1 MKNYVYMVAVV
12 LAFGTGAW
20 LTSAHYDREIA
31 LMEAAQSDALR
42 AAERKNAEGLSK
54 ATDTINLAQAEYN
67 DLRAELDRARA
78 RLRHEDGHGSA
89 GGDSADT
96 LKKRVARL
104 EDLVRRLADSGSEC
118 GRLYQRCAANH
129 DALAAVVGGKENGD
143 VASKMPIVQ

>member
-1 MKNYVYMVAVV
+1 MKDYVYMVAVV
-12 LAFGTGAW
+12 LAFGAGAW

-54 ATDTINLAQAEYN
+54 ATDTILLASSEYN
-67 DLRAELDRARA
+67 DLRAELDRARV
-78 RLRHEDGHGSA
+78 RLRHADGHSSA
-89 GGDSADT
+89 GGDFADA

-104 EDLVRRLADSGSEC
+104 EGLVQRLADSGSEC

-129 DALAAVVGGKENGD
+129 DALTEILK
-143 VASKMPIVQ
+143 

>member
-1 MKNYVYMVAVV
+1 MKDYVYMVAVV
-12 LAFGTGAW
+12 LAFGAGAW

-54 ATDTINLAQAEYN
+54 ATDTINLAQVEYN

-78 RLRHEDGHGSA
+78 RLRHADGNGSA
-89 GGDSADT
+89 GGDSGDA

-104 EDLVRRLADSGSEC
+104 EGLVRRLADSGSEC

-129 DALAAVVGGKENGD
+129 DALTEILK
-143 VASKMPIVQ
+143 

>member
-1 MKNYVYMVAVV
+1 MKDYVYMVAVV
-12 LAFGTGAW
+12 LAFGAGAW

-54 ATDTINLAQAEYN
+54 ATNTLSLAQAEYN
-67 DLRAELDRARA
+67 DLRSELDRARA
-78 RLRHEDGHGSA
+78 RLRHADGYGPS
-89 GGDSADT
+89 GGDSGDA

-104 EDLVRRLADSGSEC
+104 EGLVQRLADSGSEC

-129 DALAAVVGGKENGD
+129 DALAEAVKR
-143 VASKMPIVQ
+143 

>member
-1 MKNYVYMVAVV
+1 MVAVV
-12 LAFGTGAW
+12 LAFGAGAW

-54 ATDTINLAQAEYN
+54 ATNTLSLAQAEYN
-67 DLRAELDRARA
+67 DLRSELDRARA
-78 RLRHEDGHGSA
+78 RLRHADGNGSA
-89 GGDSADT
+89 DGDSGDA

-104 EDLVRRLADSGSEC
+104 EGLVQRLADSGSEC

-129 DALAAVVGGKENGD
+129 DALKD
-143 VASKMPIVQ
+143 ILK

>member
-1 MKNYVYMVAVV
+1 MKDYVYMVAVV
-12 LAFGTGAW
+12 LAFGTGGW

-78 RLRHEDGHGSA
+78 RLRHADGNGSA
-89 GGDSADT
+89 GGGSGDA
-96 LKKRVARL
+96 LRKRVAEL
-104 EDLVRRLADSGSEC
+104 EGLVRRLADSGSEC

-129 DALAAVVGGKENGD
+129 DALTEILK
-143 VASKMPIVQ
+143 

>member
-1 MKNYVYMVAVV
+1 MRDYVYMAAVV
-12 LAFGTGAW
+12 LAFGAGAW

-67 DLRAELDRARA
+67 DLRSELDRARA
-78 RLRHEDGHGSA
+78 RLRHADGHSSA
-89 GGDSADT
+89 GGDSGDA

-118 GRLYQRCAANH
+118 GRLYQRCAATH
-129 DALAAVVGGKENGD
+129 DALAEAVGGK
-143 VASKMPIVQ
+143 

>member
-1 MKNYVYMVAVV
+1 MKDYVYMVAVV
-12 LAFGTGAW
+12 LAFGAGAW

-67 DLRAELDRARA
+67 DLRAQLDRARA
-78 RLRHEDGHGSA
+78 RLRHTNGNSSA
-89 GGDSADT
+89 GGDSGDA

-104 EDLVRRLADSGSEC
+104 ESLVQRLADSGSEC
-118 GRLYQRCAANH
+118 GRLYQRCAAKH
-129 DALAAVVGGKENGD
+129 DALAEAVR
-143 VASKMPIVQ
+143 P

>member
-1 MKNYVYMVAVV
+1 MKDYVNLVAVV
-12 LAFGTGAW
+12 RAFGAGGW

-54 ATDTINLAQAEYN
+54 ATDTIILAQAEFN

-78 RLRHEDGHGSA
+78 RLRHADGHSSA
-89 GGDSADT
+89 GGDSADA
-96 LKKRVARL
+96 LGRRVAEL
-104 EDLVRRLADSGSEC
+104 EGLVRRLADSGSEC

-129 DALAAVVGGKENGD
+129 DALKD
-143 VASKMPIVQ
+143 ILK

>member
-1 MKNYVYMVAVV
+1 MKDYVYMVALV
-12 LAFGTGAW
+12 LAFGAGGW

-67 DLRAELDRARA
+67 DLRAELDRAHA
-78 RLRHEDGHGSA
+78 RLRHADGHSAA
-89 GGDSADT
+89 GGGSGDA
-96 LKKRVARL
+96 LRKRVAEL
-104 EDLVRRLADSGSEC
+104 EGLVRRLADSGSEC

-129 DALAAVVGGKENGD
+129 DALTEILK
-143 VASKMPIVQ
+143 

>member
-1 MKNYVYMVAVV
+1 MKDYVYMVAVV

-31 LMEAAQSDALR
+31 IMEAAQSDALR
-42 AAERKNAEGLSK
+42 VAERKNAEGLSK

-78 RLRHEDGHGSA
+78 RLRHADGHGSA
-89 GGDSADT
+89 GGDSTDA

-104 EDLVRRLADSGSEC
+104 EGLVRRLADSGSEC

-129 DALAAVVGGKENGD
+129 DALTEILK
-143 VASKMPIVQ
+143 

>member
-1 MKNYVYMVAVV
+1 MKDYVYMVAVV
-12 LAFGTGAW
+12 LAFGAGAW

-54 ATDTINLAQAEYN
+54 ATDIILLASSEY
-67 DLRAELDRARA
+67 DTLRGELDRARA
-78 RLRHEDGHGSA
+78 RLRHADGNGSA

-104 EDLVRRLADSGSEC
+104 EGLVQRLADSGSEC

-129 DALAAVVGGKENGD
+129 DALAAVVGGK
-143 VASKMPIVQ
+143 

>member
-1 MKNYVYMVAVV
+1 MKDYVYMVAVV
-12 LAFGTGAW
+12 LAFGAGAW

-54 ATDTINLAQAEYN
+54 ATNTISLAQAEYN

-78 RLRHEDGHGSA
+78 RLRHADSNGSA
-89 GGDSADT
+89 DGDSGDA

-104 EDLVRRLADSGSEC
+104 EGLVQRLADSGSEC

-129 DALAAVVGGKENGD
+129 DALTKVVR
-143 VASKMPIVQ
+143 P

>member
-1 MKNYVYMVAVV
+1 MKDYVYMVAVV
-12 LAFGTGAW
+12 LAFGAGAW

-54 ATDTINLAQAEYN
+54 AAETINLAQVEYN

-78 RLRHEDGHGSA
+78 RLRHADGHGSA
-89 GGDSADT
+89 GGDSTDA
-96 LKKRVARL
+96 LRRRVTEL
-104 EDLVRRLADSGSEC
+104 EGLVRRLADSGSEC

-129 DALAAVVGGKENGD
+129 DALTEILK
-143 VASKMPIVQ
+143 

>member
-1 MKNYVYMVAVV
+1 MTKDYVYMVAVV
-12 LAFGTGAW
+12 LAFGAGAW

-54 ATDTINLAQAEYN
+54 AAETINLASSEYN

-78 RLRHEDGHGSA
+78 RLRHADSHGSA
-89 GGDSADT
+89 GGDSTDA
-96 LKKRVARL
+96 LRRRVAEL
-104 EDLVRRLADSGSEC
+104 EGLVQRLADSGSEC

-129 DALAAVVGGKENGD
+129 DALTEILK
-143 VASKMPIVQ
+143 

>member
-1 MKNYVYMVAVV
+1 MKDYVYMVAVV
-12 LAFGTGAW
+12 LAFGAGAW

-31 LMEAAQSDALR
+31 LMGAAQSDALR

-54 ATDTINLAQAEYN
+54 ATDTILLASSEFN

-78 RLRHEDGHGSA
+78 RLRHADGHGSA
-89 GGDSADT
+89 GGDSTDA

-104 EDLVRRLADSGSEC
+104 EGLVRRLADSGSEC

-129 DALAAVVGGKENGD
+129 DALTEILK
-143 VASKMPIVQ
+143 

>member
-1 MKNYVYMVAVV
+1 MAAVV
-12 LAFGTGAW
+12 LAFGAGGW

-54 ATDTINLAQAEYN
+54 ATETISLAQAEYN
-67 DLRAELDRARA
+67 DLRGELDRARA
-78 RLRHEDGHGSA
+78 RLRHADGHSSA
-89 GGDSADT
+89 GGDSGDA

-104 EDLVRRLADSGSEC
+104 ESLVQRLADSGSEC

-129 DALAAVVGGKENGD
+129 DALTKVVR
-143 VASKMPIVQ
+143 P

>member
-1 MKNYVYMVAVV
+1 MKDYVYMVAVV
-12 LAFGTGAW
+12 LAFGAGAW

-42 AAERKNAEGLSK
+42 AAERKNAEGLAK
-54 ATDTINLAQAEYN
+54 ATDTILLASSEY
-67 DLRAELDRARA
+67 DTLRAELDRARA
-78 RLRHEDGHGSA
+78 RLRHADGNGSA

-104 EDLVRRLADSGSEC
+104 EGLVQRLADSGSEC

-129 DALAAVVGGKENGD
+129 DALAAVVGGK
-143 VASKMPIVQ
+143 

>member
-1 MKNYVYMVAVV
+1 MAAVV
-12 LAFGTGAW
+12 LAFGAGGW

-78 RLRHEDGHGSA
+78 RLRHADGNGTA
-89 GGDSADT
+89 GGDSADA
-96 LKKRVARL
+96 LGRRIAEL
-104 EDLVRRLADSGSEC
+104 EGLVQRLADSGSEC

-129 DALAAVVGGKENGD
+129 DALTEILK
-143 VASKMPIVQ
+143 

>member
-1 MKNYVYMVAVV
+1 MVAVV
-12 LAFGTGAW
+12 LAFGAGAW

-54 ATDTINLAQAEYN
+54 AAETINLASSEYN

-78 RLRHEDGHGSA
+78 RLRHADSHGSA
-89 GGDSADT
+89 GGDSTDA
-96 LKKRVARL
+96 LRRRVAEL
-104 EDLVRRLADSGSEC
+104 EGLVQRLADSGSEC

-129 DALAAVVGGKENGD
+129 DALTEILK
-143 VASKMPIVQ
+143 